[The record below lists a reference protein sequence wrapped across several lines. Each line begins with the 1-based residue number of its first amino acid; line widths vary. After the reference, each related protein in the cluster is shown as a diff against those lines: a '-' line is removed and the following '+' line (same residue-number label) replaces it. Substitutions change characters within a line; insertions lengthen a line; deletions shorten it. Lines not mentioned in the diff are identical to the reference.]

1 MAEHNN
7 LWTIGE
13 PITSRKA
20 TRLNFIEQESEQLHM
35 YIEELESLVQLNKQV
50 ITDLLTSKALSGSS
64 TLDLSADTD
73 VSSYVSGRQFE
84 VLISQSKS
92 LFEELRKTFRER
104 ELAQSRALIAEQIAE
119 EAKRKEE
126 EMKSELGEQ
135 LEELQVLIEKKDNR
149 IKSLQDK
156 NRNLSEEIAELKKE
170 EGLVVLPLNEE
181 NLKFHTRLEELK
193 GELASASK
201 ELQKNEL
208 QKEELTQLAK
218 DLETEGK
225 KYQALRHNPMYRP
238 KHKPQNMGAA
248 HSYGLDITIDNIN
261 YDRSMAVDS
270 VESAGSEAAEQFPDK
285 VHIES
290 KLKPSLPKLDFT
302 KLAKKFESKSE
313 AKASE
318 QNVLKV
324 ERMKSKIEEL
334 ENVCKVK
341 TNQLK
346 ELRQRVRQQ
355 EEENTK
361 LVHVL
366 HDLEQHAKAEDPTH
380 VHGKK
385 SIQFD
390 LQTLPKKVKRP
401 HRAHSNVCE
410 YMLGDE
416 QDLAAPPASAR
427 LEKEPIFELDILEK
441 QAGNPLEMSSF
452 FASEVAVNEQ
462 EEGDSALEDYLQG
475 IPDFE

>member
-1 MAEHNN
+1 M
-7 LWTIGE
+7 
-13 PITSRKA
+13 
-20 TRLNFIEQESEQLHM
+20 NFIEQESEQLHM

-50 ITDLLTSKALSGSS
+50 ITELLTSKALSGSS

-73 VSSYVSGRQFE
+73 VNSYVSGRQFE
-84 VLISQSKS
+84 VLITQSKS
-92 LFEELRKTFRER
+92 LFEDLRKTFRER

-126 EMKSELGEQ
+126 EMKAELGEQ
-135 LEELQVLIEKKDNR
+135 LEELQVLIEKKENR
-149 IKSLQDK
+149 IKSLQEK
-156 NRNLSEEIAELKKE
+156 NRALSEEIAELKKE
-170 EGLVVLPLNEE
+170 EGLIVLPLNDE
-181 NLKFHTRLEELK
+181 NLKFHNRLEELK
-193 GELASASK
+193 GELAAASK

-208 QKEELTQLAK
+208 QKEELAQLAK
-218 DLETEGK
+218 DLEIEGK

-270 VESAGSEAAEQFPDK
+270 VESAGSDAAERFPDK

-290 KLKPSLPKLDFT
+290 KMKPSLPKLDFT

-313 AKASE
+313 AKGSE
-318 QNVLKV
+318 QNLMKV

-346 ELRQRVRQQ
+346 ELRQRVRLQ

-361 LVHVL
+361 LVKVL
-366 HDLEQHAKAEDPTH
+366 RDLEQQAKSEDVKHTQ
-380 VHGKK
+380 GKK
-385 SIQFD
+385 SLQFD
-390 LQTLPKKVKRP
+390 LQALPKKVRRP
-401 HRAHSNVCE
+401 KRAHSNVCE
-410 YMLGDE
+410 YLLGEEKDVT
-416 QDLAAPPASAR
+416 QPPASAR
-427 LEKEPIFELDILEK
+427 MEKEAGFELDNVERPV
-441 QAGNPLEMSSF
+441 ANPLEMSSF

-462 EEGDSALEDYLQG
+462 EEGDSDLEDYLKG

>member
-35 YIEELESLVQLNKQV
+35 YIEELESLVQLNKHV
-50 ITDLLTSKALSGSS
+50 ITDLLSSKALSGSS

-73 VSSYVSGRQFE
+73 VSSFVSGRQFE

-92 LFEELRKTFRER
+92 LFDELRKTFRER
-104 ELAQSRALIAEQIAE
+104 EVAQSRALIAEQIAE

-126 EMKSELGEQ
+126 EMKAELSEQ
-135 LEELQVLIEKKDNR
+135 LEELQVLIEKKDYR

-156 NRNLSEEIAELKKE
+156 NRSLSEEIAELRKE
-170 EGLVVLPLNEE
+170 EGLIVLPLTDE
-181 NLKFHTRLEELK
+181 NVKFHNRLEELK

-238 KHKPQNMGAA
+238 KHKPAAQGAA
-248 HSYGLDITIDNIN
+248 HSYGVDITIDNII

-270 VESAGSEAAEQFPDK
+270 VESAGSEAAERFPDK

-302 KLAKKFESKSE
+302 KLAKKAESKSE
-313 AKASE
+313 AKGVE

-334 ENVCKVK
+334 EAICKTK
-341 TNQLK
+341 TNHLK

-361 LVHVL
+361 LVDVL
-366 HDLEQHAKAEDPTH
+366 RDLEHQAKSDDAKH
-380 VHGKK
+380 IVGKK
-385 SIQFD
+385 SLQFD
-390 LQTLPKKVKRP
+390 LQSLPQKVRRP
-401 HRAHSNVCE
+401 RRAHSNVCE
-410 YMLGDE
+410 YLLGDE
-416 QDLAAPPASAR
+416 ADVIASPASAR
-427 LEKEPIFELDILEK
+427 LEKEPLMDEHVEK
-441 QAGNPLEMSSF
+441 VVGNPLEMSSF
-452 FASEVAVNEQ
+452 YASEVAVNEQ
-462 EEGDSALEDYLQG
+462 EEADSDLEHYIQG
-475 IPDFE
+475 LPDFE

>member
-50 ITDLLTSKALSGSS
+50 ITDLLTSKAVSSSS

-104 ELAQSRALIAEQIAE
+104 ELAQGRALIAEQIAE

-126 EMKSELGEQ
+126 EMKSELNEQ
-135 LEELQVLIEKKDNR
+135 LEELQVLIEKKENR

-156 NRNLSEEIAELKKE
+156 NRALSEEIADLKKE
-170 EGLVVLPLNEE
+170 EGLVVLPLNDE
-181 NLKFHTRLEELK
+181 NLKFHNRLEDLK
-193 GELASASK
+193 AELAAASK
-201 ELQKNEL
+201 DLQKNEL

-238 KHKPQNMGAA
+238 KHKPQKLGAA

-270 VESAGSEAAEQFPDK
+270 VESAGSEAAERFPDK

-290 KLKPSLPKLDFT
+290 KSKPSLPKLDFT
-302 KLAKKFESKSE
+302 KLTKKYESKSE
-313 AKASE
+313 AKAAD
-318 QNVLKV
+318 QNFLKV
-324 ERMKSKIEEL
+324 ERMKSKVEEL
-334 ENVCKVK
+334 ETVCRLK

-355 EEENTK
+355 EAENTK
-361 LVHVL
+361 LVSVL
-366 HDLEQHAKAEDPTH
+366 HDLEQHAKSEDPKHTA
-380 VHGKK
+380 GKK
-385 SIQFD
+385 SLQFD
-390 LQTLPKKVKRP
+390 LQSVPGKIRRPK
-401 HRAHSNVCE
+401 RAHSNVCE
-410 YMLGDE
+410 YILGEE
-416 QDLAAPPASAR
+416 QDLVAPPASAR
-427 LEKEPIFELDILEK
+427 LQPEAGLDLENLDRPV
-441 QAGNPLEMSSF
+441 GNPLEMSSF
-452 FASEVAVNEQ
+452 FASEVAVNEL
-462 EEGDSALEDYLQG
+462 EEGDSALEDYLNG